1 MAKDEY
7 EKGGWGRGPISGGG
21 AAGLANGGRRRALS
35 TWSVRGSRP
44 LSPCDHVNSQWR
56 PPDRAPD
63 AVSLPFAVSGTL
75 RPACCQNAFA
85 RDTAWVSGGFGEIN
99 SYWNQ
104 LMHTVV
110 TIFRCERFSADR
122 PATFRMNSIGN
133 LCRSRVFRSKRAWIT
148 IMTFEREHREVN
160 RYCLYSRMPTRLPL
174 GNCYADFQEISC
186 FRRHVHCPTRKSCR
200 RAQCR

>member
-1 MAKDEY
+1 MAGDKY

-21 AAGLANGGRRRALS
+21 AAGSANGGRRRALS

-75 RPACCQNAFA
+75 RPARCQNPFA
-85 RDTAWVSGGFGEIN
+85 RDTCWVSGGFGEIN

-104 LMHTVV
+104 LMHTLVS
-110 TIFRCERFSADR
+110 IFRCECFPADR
-122 PATFRMNSIGN
+122 PEASRMNNSGN
-133 LCRSRVFRSKRAWIT
+133 PCGSRTFRSKRAWIT
-148 IMTFEREHREVN
+148 IMTFEREQLEVN
-160 RYCLYSRMPTRLPL
+160 RYFLYSRMPTHLPL
-174 GNCYADFQEISC
+174 SNCYADFQEISC
-186 FRRHVHCPTRKSCR
+186 IRWHVHCPTWKSCR
-200 RAQCR
+200 RVVM